1 MFQDHSDDLFD
12 IARNI
17 SNENWPGSFLSG
29 GTARERMRSNDTW
42 GRSKPHTQIKRV
54 MKWKTAAA
62 NNAVNIKQAVVTSSV
77 PTTATK
83 ADIDIEEGADYDE
96 WTVAV

>member
-1 MFQDHSDDLFD
+1 
-12 IARNI
+12 
-17 SNENWPGSFLSG
+17 
-29 GTARERMRSNDTW
+29 
-42 GRSKPHTQIKRV
+42 
-54 MKWKTAAA
+54 MKLKTAAA
-62 NNAVNIKQAVVTSSV
+62 NNAVNIKQAV